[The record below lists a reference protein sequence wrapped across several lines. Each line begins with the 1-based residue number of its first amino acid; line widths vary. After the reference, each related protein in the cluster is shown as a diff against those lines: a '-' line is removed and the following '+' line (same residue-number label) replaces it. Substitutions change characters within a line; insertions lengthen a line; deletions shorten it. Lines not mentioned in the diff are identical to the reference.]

1 MLDPVI
7 GDWLHLLVRWVHV
20 VVGAAWIGT
29 SFYFNWLNNHVR
41 PPEQG
46 GDPRVK
52 GELWSVHG
60 GAFYKVTKFAGAPEK
75 LPETLHWFMYEA
87 YFTWITG
94 VGLLLL
100 VYWLQAKTYL
110 IDPSIADLSAQVA
123 VGIGVGTLVV
133 GWVVYDL
140 LCKSPLQRW
149 PTAFAVVGIS
159 LVTLVAWGLS
169 EVFSARAA
177 YVHVGAMLGTIMA
190 ANVFFVIIPGQRAM
204 VDAMVSGREPPL
216 ERGKAGALRSLHN
229 NYLTLP
235 VLFVMVS
242 NHFPFTFGH
251 AAGWAIL
258 VGLTLIGMAVRHWFN
273 LRGQG
278 EHNGWLLPVAA
289 VALVA
294 LAFVTRPV
302 SLVPPADG
310 VETVSLEQV
319 QAVVMT
325 RCTPCH
331 ATQPSHPAFA
341 SPPKDVVFED
351 GASILR
357 YAELIHQQ
365 AVISKIMPLGNLT
378 QMTDAERALIGAWY
392 AQREVGR

>member
-1 MLDPVI
+1 MIEPIV

-41 PPEQG
+41 PLGEG

-60 GAFYKVTKFAGAPEK
+60 GAFYRVTKMAGAPEK

-87 YFTWITG
+87 YATWLTG
-94 VGLLLL
+94 VGLLVL
-100 VYWLQAKTYL
+100 VYWMQAKTYL
-110 IDPSIADLSAQVA
+110 IDPSIAELSAPVA
-123 VGIGVGTLVV
+123 VGLGVGTLVV

-140 LCKSPLQRW
+140 LCKSPLGQR
-149 PTAFAVVGIS
+149 PSLFAAVGLG
-159 LVTLVAWGLS
+159 LVALVAWTLS
-169 EVFSARAA
+169 LWFSARAA

-190 ANVFFVIIPGQRAM
+190 ANVYFVIIPGQRAM
-204 VDAMVSGREPPL
+204 VEAMVEGRDPPL
-216 ERGKAGALRSLHN
+216 ERGAAGALRSLHN

-251 AAGWAIL
+251 QAGWLIL
-258 VGLTLIGMAVRHWFN
+258 MGLVLIGMAVRHWFN

-278 EHNGWLLPVAA
+278 QSNPWLLPAA
-289 VALVA
+289 ALALVA
-294 LAFVTRPV
+294 LAFVSRPVNPVAPADGAEPV
-302 SLVPPADG
+302 SLA
-310 VETVSLEQV
+310 QV
-319 QAVVMT
+319 QAVVTT

-331 ATQPSHPAFA
+331 AKQPSHPAFA
-341 SPPKDVVFED
+341 APPKDLVLDSAAAIE
-351 GASILR
+351 R

-365 AVISKIMPLGNLT
+365 SVVSRIMPLGNLT
-378 QMTDAERALIGAWY
+378 GMTDEERALIGVWY
-392 AQREVGR
+392 STR